1 MAESEKSMMTSF
13 KDFYEHIGF
22 EGYPFFDR
30 TAEKEDT
37 TNLFISPPNYSILM
51 DAFDSGKTAII
62 SGNRGTGKTIILLEI
77 QKKELSNGIVSYI
90 QNYESIPLTN
100 NILDFYSLI
109 LKSII
114 AETLVYLSKHKAS
127 LNKLS
132 KEDKIFLSFLIM
144 KYADSYT
151 SNDLY
156 SKIENVQLSLV
167 KRIVNRISMPIT
179 TFLNFG
185 TTAVVNFGNDL
196 INQHFRRYLPT
207 VDAGKILKIIPDIR
221 FEVADDFRS
230 ASISYSLLD
239 KSLELINRMLGKS
252 PIVIFDKFDE
262 DIRLENDADLTSTF
276 IRELVC
282 DNNLL
287 HNKYAQ
293 FFISVWEIPFSSLS
307 PWFRRSKH
315 TVFDIRWKKSE
326 LEQVLNRRLF
336 VYSGKAICDYNTLFS
351 DNVSEELKKQIFTLS
366 YMNPRGL
373 WEILDSVFIEQH
385 SMDCE
390 SKSLCAL
397 AVKRGLINFVNNF
410 DFYEYYPKK
419 KAARKNTND
428 VYSYITHLLK
438 LKDTDEFTEQELRE
452 AASTG
457 GSTGNYITGMVNM
470 GLVKKTNEKRAG
482 GAVIYKVHDPK
493 ISFAISEKLD
503 ITH

>member
-1 MAESEKSMMTSF
+1 MVTSF
-13 KDFYEHIGF
+13 NEFYKHIGF
-22 EGYPFFDR
+22 EKYPFIDR

-37 TNLFISPPNYSILM
+37 TSLFISPPNYSILK

-77 QKKELSNGIVSYI
+77 QKKELSKRVISYI
-90 QNYESIPLTN
+90 ENYESISLTN

-114 AETLVYLSKHKAS
+114 AETLVYLSKHKS
-127 LNKLS
+127 SFKKLN

-151 SNDLY
+151 NDGLY
-156 SKIENVQLSLV
+156 SKIENVQLSLI
-167 KRIVNRISMPIT
+167 KRIANRVSMPIT
-179 TFLNFG
+179 TLLNYG

-196 INQHFRRYLPT
+196 INQHFSRYLPP
-207 VDAGKILKIIPDIR
+207 VNAGEIRKIIPDIH
-221 FEVADDFRS
+221 FNVANDFKS
-230 ASISYSLLD
+230 VSISYSLLD
-239 KSLELINRMLGKS
+239 KSLELISRMLGKS

-262 DIRLENDADLTSTF
+262 DIRLENDADLTSNF
-276 IRELVC
+276 IKDLVC

-287 HNKYAQ
+287 LNKYVQ
-293 FFISVWEIPFSSLS
+293 LFISVWEIPFFNLSSL
-307 PWFRRSKH
+307 FRRSKH
-315 TVFDIRWKKSE
+315 TVFDIRWNKSE

-351 DNVSEELKKQIFTLS
+351 DNVSDVLKEQIFVLS
-366 YMNPRGL
+366 NMNPRGL
-373 WEILDSVFIEQH
+373 WEIFDSIFIEQH
-385 SMDCE
+385 KIDCE
-390 SKSLCAL
+390 SKLLCAL

-410 DFYEYYPKK
+410 EFYEYYPKK
-419 KAARKNTND
+419 KGARKDTND

-438 LKDTDEFTEQELRE
+438 LKDTDEFTAQELRE
-452 AASTG
+452 SASTG

-470 GLVKKTNEKRAG
+470 GLVKKTNGKRAG